1 MSDINSEN
9 DNLEAFKKSRKE
21 RAKIIISSS
30 EDNNSD
36 QENIQLPHYPKV
48 PQIKS
53 NSFNTKSKNK
63 CDDKSKKQLI
73 SMKQIYNILY
83 IIHLKF
89 KSITIIILLLID
101 SQKKL

>member
-1 MSDINSEN
+1 LSDINSEN
-9 DNLEAFKKSRKE
+9 DDLEAFKKSRKE

-36 QENIQLPHYPKV
+36 QENIQLPHYPKI

-63 CDDKSKKQLI
+63 CADKSKKQLI
-73 SMKQIYNILY
+73 SMKQIYHTLY
-83 IIHLKF
+83 IIHFIYNTF
-89 KSITIIILLLID
+89 KI
-101 SQKKL
+101 

>member
-9 DNLEAFKKSRKE
+9 DDLEAFKKSRKE
-21 RAKIIISSS
+21 RAKIVISSS
-30 EDNNSD
+30 EDDSD

-53 NSFNTKSKNK
+53 NIFNTKSKNK

-73 SMKQIYNILY
+73 SMKQIYHIFY
-83 IIHLKF
+83 
-89 KSITIIILLLID
+89 T
-101 SQKKL
+101 